1 MWTWTS
7 SSVDSEVVCAI
18 DRIWRR
24 ACGGGG
30 VCARRAHSMT
40 LSIRVERT
48 EKRKFRTQNGVIGG
62 CMLRYCVQ
70 LLESGRTTSKLFL
83 LYAVY
88 ASTTPYIHPQSPQ
101 PLKPVEGGRAL
112 KTKETY
118 KIGRTVTPYKRSGRR
133 EYQKGRGSRAPHTRT
148 RRVEARSTRPT
159 TAEPRAGMWRDLV
172 RDLAPSR
179 RRARSRTADAGAEL
193 ALGGTGGRSGRTA
206 RSWDTAG
213 GGEGRR
219 ARGAGTPPL
228 ARIL

>member
-1 MWTWTS
+1 MR
-7 SSVDSEVVCAI
+7 VLRELGREAEV
-18 DRIWRR
+18 
-24 ACGGGG
+24 
-30 VCARRAHSMT
+30 
-40 LSIRVERT
+40 L
-48 EKRKFRTQNGVIGG
+48 RTQNGV
-62 CMLRYCVQ
+62 CCATAYTYWSLDVQ
-70 LLESGRTTSKLFL
+70 LLKLFL

-101 PLKPVEGGRAL
+101 PLNPVEGGRAL
-112 KTKETY
+112 KTKET